1 MIKTKKLNKYSI
13 LFIINILKRLHISTY
28 LLVPFL
34 FSLLILPKQLIYIVM
49 LISLIYS
56 ISKLYKNKSNKINYS
71 PRPIV
76 VNTDLFNNV
85 ESTDISHE
93 SEFKDTLFIN
103 QVVNKKEYYTLHDFE
118 VDWKVYIEETIISI
132 TVVKLFYYDNR
143 TIAKIYVLDNSIDIY
158 FDDSITLEMLYYK
171 LQECS
176 SFSDLSSL

>member
-13 LFIINILKRLHISTY
+13 LFIINILKRLHISAY

-34 FSLLILPKQLIYIVM
+34 FSLLILPKQLIYIFM

-56 ISKLYKNKSNKINYS
+56 ISKLYKNKSDKINYS
-71 PRPIV
+71 PIPIV
-76 VNTDLFNNV
+76 VNTDLFNSV
-85 ESTDISHE
+85 EVEGTSHE

-103 QVVNKKEYYTLHDFE
+103 QVIDEKEYYTLHDFK
-118 VDWKVYIEETIISI
+118 VDWKVYIEETIINI

-143 TIAKIYVLDNSIDIY
+143 TIAKIYVFDNRIDIY
-158 FDDSITLEMLYYK
+158 FDDSITLETLYYK

-176 SFSDLSSL
+176 SFSEFSSL